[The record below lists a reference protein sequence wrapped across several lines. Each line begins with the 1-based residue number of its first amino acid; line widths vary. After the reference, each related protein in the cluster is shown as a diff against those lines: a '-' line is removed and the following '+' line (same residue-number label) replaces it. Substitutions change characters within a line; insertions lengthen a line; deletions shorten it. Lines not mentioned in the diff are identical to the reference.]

1 MNAELLFIYFLNFI
15 LTTSLYLKLHMNN
28 TLNLGLNIEEPES
41 RTIKLST
48 FKNARD
54 KIKTNTMY
62 KNLPEDKKSSMEDVF
77 DNPKSN
83 IIDLAR
89 IFASIHHKIHNDVIN
104 VLILI

>member
-1 MNAELLFIYFLNFI
+1 MNKIKTFKEWIISEKEYQDPTMKALVNL
-15 LTTSLYLKLHMNN
+15 NN

-89 IFASIHHKIHNDVIN
+89 IFA
-104 VLILI
+104 